1 MIFLQKFTRASLGKL
16 RVLCGSAVSG
26 SYGRFTTETQG
37 SQRLHRGC
45 RSAVQVLLITT
56 LLAIPSSFYSSSLP
70 QSAPN
75 IGVSGSLSPNKARKG
90 RTVQGTIV
98 MDIPGGYHVNSNK
111 PLEKFLIP
119 TQLKIEV
126 PTGVRVG
133 PILYPRALVRSLKF
147 SKNKVAVFEG
157 RTTIR
162 FTVTVPAGF
171 SSNSVE
177 LKGRLRYQSCNDD
190 VCFPPQ
196 NKDVSLWLNVE

>member
-1 MIFLQKFTRASLGKL
+1 MKL
-16 RVLCGSAVSG
+16 L
-26 SYGRFTTETQG
+26 RFTQ
-37 SQRLHRGC
+37 L
-45 RSAVQVLLITT
+45 VLILAFLVLPTT
-56 LLAIPSSFYSSSLP
+56 LYSSPTP

-75 IGVSGSLSPNKARKG
+75 IGVNGSLSPSKVRKG

-98 MDIPGGYHVNSNK
+98 MDIPHGYHVNSNK
-111 PLEKFLIP
+111 PLERFLIP
-119 TQLKIEV
+119 TQLKIEA
-126 PTGVRVG
+126 PGGIRVG
-133 PILYPRALVRSLKF
+133 PIRYPRALLRTLKF

-171 SSNSVE
+171 SSNSAE
-177 LKGRLRYQSCNDD
+177 LKARLRYQSCSDE

>member
-1 MIFLQKFTRASLGKL
+1 MKSLRFVQLLLVLAFLLFPASL
-16 RVLCGSAVSG
+16 
-26 SYGRFTTETQG
+26 
-37 SQRLHRGC
+37 
-45 RSAVQVLLITT
+45 
-56 LLAIPSSFYSSSLP
+56 YSWSLP
-70 QSAPN
+70 QSAPS
-75 IGVSGSLSPNKARKG
+75 IGVSGSFSPNKVRKG

-98 MDIPGGYHVNSNK
+98 IDIPAGYHVNSNK

-119 TQLKIEV
+119 TQLKIEA
-126 PTGVRVG
+126 PAGVRVG
-133 PILYPRALVRSLKF
+133 PTLYPRALVRSLKF

-177 LKGRLRYQSCNDD
+177 LKARLRYQSCNDD

-196 NKDVSLWLNVE
+196 NKDVSLWLTVEG

>member
-1 MIFLQKFTRASLGKL
+1 VSI
-16 RVLCGSAVSG
+16 RVVSWIV
-26 SYGRFTTETQG
+26 F
-37 SQRLHRGC
+37 
-45 RSAVQVLLITT
+45 AA
-56 LLAIPSSFYSSSLP
+56 LLATPSTFYSSPLP

-75 IGVSGSLSPNKARKG
+75 IGVSGSLSPNKVRKG

-98 MDIPGGYHVNSNK
+98 MDIPAGYHVNSNK

-119 TQLKIEV
+119 TQLKIEA
-126 PTGVRVG
+126 PAGVRLG
-133 PILYPRALVRSLKF
+133 PILYPRALSRSLKF

-177 LKGRLRYQSCNDD
+177 LKARLRYQSCNDD

-196 NKDVSLWLNVE
+196 NKDVSLWLTIEG